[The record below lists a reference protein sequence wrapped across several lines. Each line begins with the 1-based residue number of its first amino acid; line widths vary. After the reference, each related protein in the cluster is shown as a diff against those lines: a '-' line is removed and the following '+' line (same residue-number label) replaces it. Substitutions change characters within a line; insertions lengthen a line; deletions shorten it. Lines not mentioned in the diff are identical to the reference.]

1 MMTEFFESQFR
12 ILQLR
17 SGQDGQLLDVFAEE
31 LRQSGFAQITARRR
45 IRAAEHLLYWAKR
58 KSISPAT
65 FDEHTFRT
73 PDMVPRKPVRFLGL
87 LGTLG
92 PRNGSR
98 VEFPETA
105 CGFDSGPGREPR
117 ELAIDEAN

>member
-1 MMTEFFESQFR
+1 MAMYSF
-12 ILQLR
+12 LQSLIPR
-17 SGQDGQLLDVFAEE
+17 PACLS
-31 LRQSGFAQITARRR
+31 SIITTVH
-45 IRAAEHLLYWAKR
+45 I
-58 KSISPAT
+58 SITISPLPT
-65 FDEHTFRT
+65 FFCKIARWRSCKFRT

-87 LGTLG
+87 LGTLR

>member
-1 MMTEFFESQFR
+1 MSTCDRMAYLRLRANRRYDVVFR
-12 ILQLR
+12 RRRAQRCPANCIAT
-17 SGQDGQLLDVFAEE
+17 LLSN
-31 LRQSGFAQITARRR
+31 RQSQAL
-45 IRAAEHLLYWAKR
+45 AAGHEED
-58 KSISPAT
+58 AT
-65 FDEHTFRT
+65 RTGYGACNFRT